1 MATMFTKE
9 SLRQMR
15 GKPVLDRAGQKIGGI
30 EDIYLDDR
38 TDEPEWVGLGTGF
51 FGSKHVVVPLQSAEL
66 REDGISVPYTK
77 DKVKDAPDI
86 GDTDHVSP
94 EKESEIIQYYSLG
107 RAEPQASMPAADTM
121 AGQRKSEETPMMTR
135 SEEELRVGKREVPAG
150 QIHLRKWV
158 ETEPVSEDVELR
170 QDTAHVERRPVD
182 RPLAAGEELGED
194 TVSVPLSKEEP
205 VVEKTARVKEEID
218 LQKEAETRSQTVTG
232 EVGKERVEIE
242 GDDTDIDRH
251 A

>member
-1 MATMFTKE
+1 
-9 SLRQMR
+9 
-15 GKPVLDRAGQKIGGI
+15 
-30 EDIYLDDR
+30 
-38 TDEPEWVGLGTGF
+38 
-51 FGSKHVVVPLQSAEL
+51 
-66 REDGISVPYTK
+66 
-77 DKVKDAPDI
+77 
-86 GDTDHVSP
+86 
-94 EKESEIIQYYSLG
+94 
-107 RAEPQASMPAADTM
+107 
-121 AGQRKSEETPMMTR
+121 MMTR

-218 LQKEAETRSQTVTG
+218 LQKDGETRSQTVTG

-242 GDDTDIDRH
+242 GNDDLDRH

>member
-1 MATMFTKE
+1 
-9 SLRQMR
+9 
-15 GKPVLDRAGQKIGGI
+15 
-30 EDIYLDDR
+30 
-38 TDEPEWVGLGTGF
+38 
-51 FGSKHVVVPLQSAEL
+51 
-66 REDGISVPYTK
+66 
-77 DKVKDAPDI
+77 
-86 GDTDHVSP
+86 
-94 EKESEIIQYYSLG
+94 
-107 RAEPQASMPAADTM
+107 
-121 AGQRKSEETPMMTR
+121 MMTR